1 MPEKNLDLNEE
12 NTSTGDGR
20 PEDKNNSS
28 APSEEE
34 LDKEIDKILEEGDDD
49 DDDDEETVIISK
61 KELAR
66 TERDRD
72 NYKEGLI
79 SLKKKGKGKEKVE
92 KKEAKTD
99 EPLTKKEFQKAN
111 ENQAI
116 KIACKDSEVEDNW
129 DEIVKFYTPRHGKSD
144 VDGIVEDINDA
155 LILFQKKNENKEED
169 KEDKEDK
176 KSTADLASDKNLSG
190 GDSSKKKSSNP
201 ERKSV
206 IPKKETAQ
214 DWYPEEDQ

>member
-1 MPEKNLDLNEE
+1 M
-12 NTSTGDGR
+12 
-20 PEDKNNSS
+20 PEDKNLDFNEEDTSAGDGQPEDKNDTT

-34 LDKEIDKILEEGDDD
+34 LDNEIDKILEEGNDSDVDDD
-49 DDDDEETVIISK
+49 ETVIISK
-61 KELAR
+61 KEYEK

-72 NYKEGLI
+72 NYREGLL
-79 SLKKKGKGKEKVE
+79 SLKGKKKD
-92 KKEAKTD
+92 KKEVKKETKSD
-99 EPLTKKEFQKAN
+99 EFMTKKDFQKVN
-111 ENQAI
+111 ENKAI
-116 KIACKDSEVEDNW
+116 KLACKDSEIEENW
-129 DEIVKFYTPRHGKSD
+129 DKIVKFYTPRHGKND

-155 LILFQKKNENKEED
+155 FILFQKKNENKEED

-190 GDSSKKKSSNP
+190 GDTSKKKNSSP

-214 DWYPEEDQ
+214 DWYPEKDE